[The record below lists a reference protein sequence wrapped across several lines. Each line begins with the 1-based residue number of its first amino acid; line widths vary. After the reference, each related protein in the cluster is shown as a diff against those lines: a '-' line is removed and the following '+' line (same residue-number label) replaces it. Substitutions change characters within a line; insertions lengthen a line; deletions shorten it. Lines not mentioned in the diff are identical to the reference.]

1 MAGGGEAACQ
11 VASSSSSYKQE
22 NEIKKGASA
31 VMLPTL
37 TQLSIHRFACIPE
50 LSAGVQEEPG
60 APKRETYEV
69 TTEVKAGGS
78 RQRGSRADA
87 LLSASKEA
95 FPDENVSVKPVSQ
108 VRKKAS
114 EVSDTATCSVSGLTQ
129 MEALVAN

>member
-1 MAGGGEAACQ
+1 
-11 VASSSSSYKQE
+11 
-22 NEIKKGASA
+22 
-31 VMLPTL
+31 MLLTL
-37 TQLSIHRFACIPE
+37 TQLSIRRFACSPE
-50 LSAGVQEEPG
+50 LRGGVQEEPG

-108 VRKKAS
+108 VRMKALA
-114 EVSDTATCSVSGLTQ
+114 VSDTGTFSGSGPNVTGGIDGRLTDSWS
-129 MEALVAN
+129 AGRLN